1 MNRTT
6 IFGALLVATVVATGM
21 LAATAVGG
29 STTSAAAPSGTVT
42 LSGWASSPAETKLLR
57 QTIASFEKAHPRIKV
72 RYAPISGDYPTAML
86 SRFAARNP
94 PDVFYVD
101 SNVIPDWINPTS
113 RPRKG

>member
-57 QTIASFEKAHPRIKV
+57 QTIASFGTPPEFWTAWHQAPDVRVCRKV
-72 RYAPISGDYPTAML
+72 D
-86 SRFAARNP
+86 AAR
-94 PDVFYVD
+94 FLRLYE
-101 SNVIPDWINPTS
+101 STLG
-113 RPRKG
+113 R